1 MYGLVLEGGGA
12 KGAYH
17 VGAYKALKE
26 LNIEIGGIA
35 GTSIGAINGAM
46 MVQGD
51 YELLEKVWYIVN
63 SYELFDIDEKAIMD
77 LKNFNLH
84 DVNFSYLLHQSKEIL
99 SNRGLDTSKIRD
111 LFDSYID
118 EDKIRNSDIDFG
130 IVTVNLTDKKPV
142 ELMKEYIPKGK
153 LVDFLIAS
161 ANLPAF
167 RIEEVDGKKYLDGGF
182 YNNLPIDILADRGYK
197 DIIAVRTLAMG
208 IVRKVKIKD
217 LNVTYI
223 QPVESLGSA
232 LGALSFNREKA
243 EELINLGYYDTL
255 KVFKKL
261 KGYKYYCL
269 PYEGN
274 FINRLV
280 DFYNEYKER
289 LYYVGHLLGY
299 EKVCEDR
306 MFFEKILPRL
316 ESILDMRGKND
327 YQDIAIRFF
336 EKIAEKYEVER
347 FKIYKVEDFFEET
360 IERFRRKP
368 DAFIKKVPNFLK
380 QNRILS
386 LAVRDDLIIEIFA
399 ELFI

>member
-1 MYGLVLEGGGA
+1 M
-12 KGAYH
+12 
-17 VGAYKALKE
+17 
-26 LNIEIGGIA
+26 
-35 GTSIGAINGAM
+35 
-46 MVQGD
+46 
-51 YELLEKVWYIVN
+51 
-63 SYELFDIDEKAIMD
+63 
-77 LKNFNLH
+77 
-84 DVNFSYLLHQSKEIL
+84 
-99 SNRGLDTSKIRD
+99 
-111 LFDSYID
+111 
-118 EDKIRNSDIDFG
+118 
-130 IVTVNLTDKKPV
+130 
-142 ELMKEYIPKGK
+142 
-153 LVDFLIAS
+153 
-161 ANLPAF
+161 
-167 RIEEVDGKKYLDGGF
+167 
-182 YNNLPIDILADRGYK
+182 
-197 DIIAVRTLAMG
+197 
-208 IVRKVKIKD
+208 
-217 LNVTYI
+217 
-223 QPVESLGSA
+223 GSA

>member
-1 MYGLVLEGGGA
+1 
-12 KGAYH
+12 
-17 VGAYKALKE
+17 LKKWTGK
-26 LNIEIGGIA
+26 NIW
-35 GTSIGAINGAM
+35 T
-46 MVQGD
+46 
-51 YELLEKVWYIVN
+51 
-63 SYELFDIDEKAIMD
+63 
-77 LKNFNLH
+77 
-84 DVNFSYLLHQSKEIL
+84 
-99 SNRGLDTSKIRD
+99 
-111 LFDSYID
+111 
-118 EDKIRNSDIDFG
+118 
-130 IVTVNLTDKKPV
+130 
-142 ELMKEYIPKGK
+142 
-153 LVDFLIAS
+153 
-161 ANLPAF
+161 
-167 RIEEVDGKKYLDGGF
+167 GGF